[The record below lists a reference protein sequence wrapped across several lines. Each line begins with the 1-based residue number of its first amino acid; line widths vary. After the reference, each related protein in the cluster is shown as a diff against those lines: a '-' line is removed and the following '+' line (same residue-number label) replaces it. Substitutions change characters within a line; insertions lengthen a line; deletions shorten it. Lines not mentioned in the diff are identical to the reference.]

1 MGHFIPDKIKQSIS
15 QHFQL
20 LRENRLLFAFVGT
33 AEECIYSFPTSFGW
47 SILGV
52 QHACAWMRFAFTH
65 MDHNPKR
72 CCSLWASCLVV
83 TACHKQPEK
92 ELPQVQSQLRVG
104 QQLHSLKKTSVK
116 AWAGSLTSLS
126 LLLDHYEWPE
136 CSYQYLCCTVSK
148 EQSSFLKNK
157 VVV

>member
-52 QHACAWMRFAFTH
+52 QHAWAWMRFAFTH

-104 QQLHSLKKTSVK
+104 QQLHSLKKNKCKSMSWKPYKPQSAT
-116 AWAGSLTSLS
+116 GSLWMAWVFISVS
-126 LLLDHYEWPE
+126 LLH
-136 CSYQYLCCTVSK
+136 
-148 EQSSFLKNK
+148 SFQRTE
-157 VVV
+157 